1 MCVCENQSYIIHCH
15 NSGAVDTAVVYSL
28 KEKRKNVYRWC
39 FKFKLNEKFSAVTLW
54 SEVWSELKKEWEMM
68 MCSRGRKRNQWFRT
82 RCWGCCSYSCGSERS
97 TSSRLLFLMVQVHKW
112 YIQCLQTAV
121 HTHTHTNSFVCFFK
135 RKGLVFCANISP
147 VLCVLQWISGIFLF
161 SMLLSWQFKLD
172 ILATCISFMMCFWL
186 QVKRERWSTEGTTL
200 TEGNMWSIPAVVSF
214 LKAIL
219 WELQVR
225 SRPWTEGVV
234 RWI

>member
-97 TSSRLLFLMVQVHKW
+97 TSSRLLFLMVQVHKL

-121 HTHTHTNSFVCFFK
+121 HTHTNSFVFVFLKKGTSFFVQTSHQFS
-135 RKGLVFCANISP
+135 VFC
-147 VLCVLQWISGIFLF
+147 SGFLAF
-161 SMLLSWQFKLD
+161 S
-172 ILATCISFMMCFWL
+172 CFRCCFL
-186 QVKRERWSTEGTTL
+186 GNSNL
-200 TEGNMWSIPAVVSF
+200 TS
-214 LKAIL
+214 
-219 WELQVR
+219 
-225 SRPWTEGVV
+225 
-234 RWI
+234 